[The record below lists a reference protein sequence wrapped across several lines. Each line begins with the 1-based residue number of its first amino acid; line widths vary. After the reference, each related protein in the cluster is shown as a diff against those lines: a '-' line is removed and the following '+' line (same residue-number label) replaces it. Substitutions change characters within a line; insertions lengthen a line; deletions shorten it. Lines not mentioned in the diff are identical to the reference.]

1 MAKSIQQLRDP
12 ELEVE
17 MIPLGQIDPQEN
29 NPNALSEDL
38 MTALSKDIKENGFT
52 QPILV
57 RPEGDRFRLIDG
69 EHRWRVMQELGAAS
83 IPAVV
88 IDADDDEAKLR
99 LVTMNRFR
107 GQFVPIKLAY
117 LLADLSTRMKESEL
131 RSRLGMEPGELRDHL
146 RLTDLKDRISEAVE
160 KQVQNEAREAPKVVS
175 VVCRREVA
183 EEVEKIIEE
192 AVGEGEHRSDA
203 LLKICRAW
211 KAQSGQ

>member
-12 ELEVE
+12 ELEVV
-17 MIPLGQIDPQEN
+17 MIPLDQIDPQEN

-38 MTALSKDIKENGFT
+38 MTALAKDIKENGFT